1 MNEVANMD
9 EARLEVLD
17 LETCLKHLR
26 SEPVGRLA
34 LVVDEFPVVL
44 PVTYR
49 LLETSGLTWVALR
62 TRRGNVID
70 QSPANV
76 AFEIDGIDPSHHRGW
91 SVLVR
96 GILQHVNPDAA
107 DFRARFD
114 PHPWITTDRESW
126 LIIEPFSITGRE
138 LHPSEQ
144 DWAFHL
150 GAYL

>member
-1 MNEVANMD
+1 M
-9 EARLEVLD
+9 
-17 LETCLKHLR
+17 
-26 SEPVGRLA
+26 
-34 LVVDEFPVVL
+34 VVDEFPVVL

-70 QSPANV
+70 RSPAKV
-76 AFEIDGIDPSHHRGW
+76 ASEIDGIDASRRRGW

-96 GILQHVNPDAA
+96 GILQHVNADAA

-114 PHPWITTDRESW
+114 PHPWITTDRDAW

-138 LHPSEQ
+138 LHPSEH
-144 DWAFHL
+144 DWAFHP
-150 GAYL
+150 GAHL